1 MPATL
6 DEMVAK
12 GERKFRAKE
21 PVMSANYD
29 AAKPDMKASYG
40 ELPFGPNTKAAYN
53 AGVDAGKWRMPDIA
67 KWARNWRR
75 KVSR

>member
-1 MPATL
+1 MAASL

-12 GERKFRAKE
+12 GERHFRAKE
-21 PVMSANYD
+21 PIMGANYD
-29 AAKPDMKASYG
+29 AAKPDMKTSYG
-40 ELPFGPNTKAAYN
+40 GLPFGPNTKAAYN

-75 KVSR
+75 KIAR